1 MTRQEVP
8 ADFSGGLVLSRRPN
22 VVSVG
27 ADELDRGPVVF
38 AKALEAE
45 ELGLA
50 VAVRAARKEDAGAR
64 V

>member
-1 MTRQEVP
+1 
-8 ADFSGGLVLSRRPN
+8 
-22 VVSVG
+22 VSVD
-27 ADELDRGPVVF
+27 ADELDRRPVVL

-50 VAVRAARKEDAGAR
+50 VAVCAARKEDAGAR